1 MWDYGMC
8 ADTSRGAAIR
18 DLIAKALKGP
28 LAPQQQEADMGG
40 KEHKLTEIDR
50 KNCFWALSQ
59 FDFSP
64 SLFQLQGNRRKYL

>member
-18 DLIAKALKGP
+18 DLIAEALKGP
-28 LAPQQQEADMGG
+28 LAPQQQE
-40 KEHKLTEIDR
+40 
-50 KNCFWALSQ
+50 